1 MSETLD
7 PRRRQLAMLQDTFRS
22 FTPFLQVGMKF
33 LGFGTSWLQ
42 KDIASFLEYGPPDLM
57 VQAQRGQAKST
68 ITALFAV
75 WTLIHNPKA
84 RVLIVSAGGTQA
96 NEVSTLITRIILN
109 MDILTCLR
117 PDASAGDRTSV
128 EAFDIHHAL
137 KGVDK
142 SPSVACIGITGNLP
156 GKRADLLIADDIESP
171 KNSNTA
177 GMRELIRERVK
188 EFSSIVSNGRIVY
201 LGTPQ
206 TSESIYND
214 LPAQGFAVRI
224 WPGRYPTETEKE
236 HYGTMLA
243 PSISAAIERDGT
255 LTKGGGLDG
264 TRGQPTDPELLNEEA
279 LRGKERKQGAATFQL
294 QFMLSTKLNDELRY
308 PLKTKNMVVM
318 RLGELLPCH
327 VMRGMTPEF
336 LRPYK
341 VGSINFVVSVP
352 QEVSREAS
360 RHTVRRMRIDP
371 AGGGVNGDETGYA
384 VVDLLAP
391 NVFVRKIGAFVG
403 GYEQTTMEAIVK
415 EVVRWNP
422 DVLDIEKNFGYGAF
436 TQVVLPLL
444 RKAGWMGKTQ
454 DVFETGQKEA
464 RICDVLEPILGRG
477 SLIFDESVLEDDWA
491 STGHLPDAKR
501 QLFTF
506 IHQFTKITR
515 NKGALVKDDRLDAL
529 AGAVAPFVAALAQ
542 DQDRN
547 VQSARDKEYAKW
559 LADPRERNRYNSP
572 TGVRAS
578 FPTTIRRR

>member
-1 MSETLD
+1 
-7 PRRRQLAMLQDTFRS
+7 MLQDTFRS

-42 KDIASFLEYGPPDLM
+42 KDIASFLEYGPQDLM

-117 PDASAGDRTSV
+117 PDASHGDRTSV
-128 EAFDIHHAL
+128 EAFDVHHAL

-214 LPAQGFAVRI
+214 LPAQGFTVRI
-224 WPGRYPTETEKE
+224 WPGRYPTEAERE

-243 PSISAAIERDGT
+243 PSILAAIDRDGS
-255 LTKGGGLDG
+255 LVKGGGLDG
-264 TRGQPTDPELLNEEA
+264 TRGQPTDPELLNEAA
-279 LRGKERKQGAATFQL
+279 LQGKEKKQGAATFQL

-318 RLGELLPCH
+318 RLNDLLPCQ
-327 VMRGMTPEF
+327 VIRGMTPDF

-341 VGSINFVVSVP
+341 VGSNNFVVSVP
-352 QEVSREAS
+352 QEVSRECS
-360 RHTVRRMRIDP
+360 RPTVRRMRVDP
-371 AGGGVNGDETGYA
+371 AGGGVNGDESAFA
-384 VVDLLAP
+384 VVDLLGG
-391 NVFVRKIGAFVG
+391 NIFVRRIGAVPG
-403 GYEQTTMEAIVK
+403 GYEQVTMDKLVA

-436 TQVVLPLL
+436 TQIVLPLL

-454 DVFETGQKEA
+454 DVFETGQKEQ

-547 VQSARDKEYAKW
+547 VQSARDKEYQKW
-559 LADPRERNRYNSP
+559 LDDPRSRNRYNSP
-572 TGVRAS
+572 TGVRAN